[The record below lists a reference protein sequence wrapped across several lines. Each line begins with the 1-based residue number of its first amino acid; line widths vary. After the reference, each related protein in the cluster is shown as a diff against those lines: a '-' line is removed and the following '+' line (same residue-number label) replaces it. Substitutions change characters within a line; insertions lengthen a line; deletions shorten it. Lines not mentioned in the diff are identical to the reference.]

1 MTAKKRIAALI
12 LAFAMV
18 FAMAFSVFFIA
29 HNSEH
34 SCTGEDCRI
43 CEQIN
48 LCINS
53 LNNLV
58 PKPEKAQIFCFA
70 AFALVLAVGTIEK
83 GFTKKS
89 LVDLNI
95 KLSN

>member
-34 SCTGEDCRI
+34 NCSGEDCQI
-43 CEQIN
+43 CAQIN

-58 PKPEKAQIFCFA
+58 PKPEKAQACLA
-70 AFALVLAVGTIEK
+70 AVFMLVLVIGIAENSFIR
-83 GFTKKS
+83 KS